1 MIILKG
7 ARGRVPFPIIWPTP
21 VFEQKVY
28 KEIAKERQLLFF
40 EQVSH
45 VFFIFNMIKKNNK
58 EILSLHSR
66 RDEKHICFERIKC

>member
-7 ARGRVPFPIIWPTP
+7 ARGIVPFPIFLPTP

-28 KEIAKERQLLFF
+28 KEMAKERQLLFF

-45 VFFIFNMIKKNNK
+45 VFLHIQYDKKK
-58 EILSLHSR
+58 Q
-66 RDEKHICFERIKC
+66 

>member
-7 ARGRVPFPIIWPTP
+7 ARGIVPFPIFLPTP

-28 KEIAKERQLLFF
+28 KEMAKERQLLFF

-58 EILSLHSR
+58 EIMSLHSR